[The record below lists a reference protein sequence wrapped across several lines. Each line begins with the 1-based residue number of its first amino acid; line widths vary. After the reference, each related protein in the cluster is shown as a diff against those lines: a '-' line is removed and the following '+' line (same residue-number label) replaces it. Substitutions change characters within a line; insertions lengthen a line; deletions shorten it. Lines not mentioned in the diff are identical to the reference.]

1 MFKRSHK
8 TLLVAD
14 LSYNSIRKDA
24 SDLLTNLPP
33 NIEELILSNNEISGR
48 LYRGGLNLL
57 AQLGVLHLQN
67 NQITGSIPL
76 FGSTVPNIRSIDF
89 SNNFFEGTI
98 PAILSTLPY
107 LRHFNISGNR
117 LRGALPASVSRV
129 APLTVLDV
137 SSNRFTG
144 TIPTELGVLGGK
156 YC

>member
-14 LSYNSIRKDA
+14 LSYNSISRDA
-24 SDLLTNLPP
+24 TDLMTNIPP
-33 NIEELILSNNEISGR
+33 NIEELILSNNEITGR
-48 LYRGGLNLL
+48 FYSGGLNLL

-67 NQITGSIPL
+67 NLMTGSIPQ
-76 FGSTVPNIRSIDF
+76 FGSIVPNIRSIDF

-107 LRHFNISGNR
+107 LRYFNISGNR
-117 LRGALPASVSRV
+117 LRGPLPASISRV
-129 APLTVLDV
+129 APLRVLDV

-144 TIPTELGVLGGK
+144 IIPTELGLLGGK
-156 YC
+156 C